1 MRLINQAN
9 DIGRSAPD
17 IVLTFGLP
25 AIVPAILLSVVTAW
39 LSARIPAR
47 KVARLTPVEALKQVE
62 TLKGKKIRR
71 S

>member
-1 MRLINQAN
+1 MLLVVPLPLGILCGWLLDVELMRLINQAN

-25 AIVPAILLSVVTAW
+25 AIVPAILLSVATAW
-39 LSARIPAR
+39 ISARIPAR
-47 KVARLTPVEALKQVE
+47 RVA
-62 TLKGKKIRR
+62 